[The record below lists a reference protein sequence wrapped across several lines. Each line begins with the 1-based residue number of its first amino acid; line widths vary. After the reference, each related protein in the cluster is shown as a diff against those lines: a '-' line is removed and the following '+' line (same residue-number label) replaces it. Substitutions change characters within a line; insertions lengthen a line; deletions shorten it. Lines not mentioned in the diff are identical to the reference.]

1 MGTPQNAYRFNP
13 STYASRGKSDMPTR
27 KDDPAGNSVAPPH
40 QPGFFLYFWA
50 LLKFDMTP
58 KAFLFDLNGTMIN
71 DMDFHLRVWYDVLV
85 NELGATLT
93 LEGVRSNM
101 YGKNDELF
109 VRVFGPDKFTKA
121 QMDEIAHR
129 KEVKYQELYRPHLK
143 LIDGLQEFLEE
154 AKRAGIK
161 MAIGS
166 AAIPFNID
174 FVLDNL
180 DIRHYFS
187 AIVSA
192 DDVVESKPHPEV
204 FLKGAQL
211 LGVAPAECIV
221 FEDAP
226 KGVEA
231 AARAGMQAV
240 ALTTLHAD
248 HEFRG
253 LSNVLF
259 FAPDYT
265 FSGIQTL
272 LR

>member
-1 MGTPQNAYRFNP
+1 
-13 STYASRGKSDMPTR
+13 
-27 KDDPAGNSVAPPH
+27 
-40 QPGFFLYFWA
+40 
-50 LLKFDMTP
+50 MTP

-71 DMDFHLRVWYDVLV
+71 DMEYHLRVWYDVLV
-85 NELGATLT
+85 NELGSTLT

-109 VRVFGPDKFTKA
+109 VRVFGPDKFTKP

-129 KEVKYQELYRPHLK
+129 KEVKYQELYKPHLR
-143 LIDGLQEFLEE
+143 LIDGLPEFLQQTR
-154 AKRAGIK
+154 AAGIK

-180 DIRHYFS
+180 NIRPYFS

-204 FLKGAQL
+204 FLKAAHL
-211 LGVAPAECIV
+211 LGADPASCIV

-231 AARAGMQAV
+231 AARAGMKSV
-240 ALTTLHAD
+240 AITTLHAP
-248 HEFRG
+248 HEFKG
-253 LSNVLF
+253 LDNILF
-259 FAPDYT
+259 FAPDYST
-265 FSGIQTL
+265 PDMSGL
-272 LR
+272 LKN

>member
-1 MGTPQNAYRFNP
+1 
-13 STYASRGKSDMPTR
+13 
-27 KDDPAGNSVAPPH
+27 
-40 QPGFFLYFWA
+40 
-50 LLKFDMTP
+50 MTA

-71 DMDFHLRVWYDVLV
+71 DMEYHLQVWYDVLV
-85 NELGATLT
+85 NELGSTLT

-109 VRVFGPDKFTKA
+109 VRVFGPDKFTKQ

-129 KEVKYQELYRPHLK
+129 KEVKYQELYKPHLR
-143 LIDGLQEFLEE
+143 LIDGLTEFLQQ
-154 AKRAGIK
+154 ARAAGIK

-180 DIRHYFS
+180 NIRHFFS

-204 FLKGAQL
+204 FLKGAYL
-211 LGVAPAECIV
+211 LGVDPAQCIV

-231 AARAGMQAV
+231 AARAGMKSV
-240 ALTTLHAD
+240 AITTLHAG
-248 HEFRG
+248 HEFKG
-253 LSNVLF
+253 LSNILF
-259 FAPDYT
+259 FAQDYT
-265 FSGIQTL
+265 GSAMQAL
-272 LR
+272 LKA